1 VQSKEYINRIRS
13 VSRELGKQGSDL
25 ILITPGAD
33 LRYLTGYDAL
43 PLERLTCLAITKD
56 AQAAL
61 IVPTLERPAALT
73 HNLDEL
79 GIELIDFSETQNPY
93 AMFADFL
100 AKRNEN
106 TMDKILVSNLMWVE
120 KAFKLQD
127 AFGKKISLAG
137 QLISNL
143 RAIKTDYEMSAL
155 HEAGQAIDKVHQQM
169 GEWLRPG
176 RTERE
181 VGRDIAN
188 AIIES
193 GHSRVDFV
201 IVASGPN
208 GASPHHEV
216 SDRVINAGEPVVV
229 DIGGTMP
236 SGYCS
241 DSTRMYVC
249 GKAPEKF
256 MQAYQVLQVAQAAA
270 SEAAVVGVS
279 CAEID
284 AVARGVLADANLGEF
299 FIHRTGHGIGLETHE
314 DPYIV
319 DGNDAKIVN
328 GHAFSIEPGFYIP
341 GEYGAR
347 IEDILVCQNG
357 KAVSTNNTSRDLVE
371 LWF

>member
-1 VQSKEYINRIRS
+1 VQTKEYINRIRS
-13 VSRELGKQGSDL
+13 VSSQLAEQGSDL

-56 AQAAL
+56 AQATL
-61 IVPTLERPAALT
+61 IVPTLEKPAALT
-73 HNLDEL
+73 HDLDNL
-79 GIELIDFSETQNPY
+79 GIELIDFTETQNPY
-93 AMFADFL
+93 ALLADFVGQ
-100 AKRNEN
+100 RNKNSIEN
-106 TMDKILVSNLMWVE
+106 VLVSNLMWVE

-127 AFGKKISLAG
+127 AFGFKVGLAG
-137 QLISNL
+137 DLIANL
-143 RAIKTDYEMSAL
+143 RSIKTDYEITAL
-155 HEAGQAIDKVHQQM
+155 HEAGQAIDNVHQQM
-169 GEWLRPG
+169 DKWLRPG

-208 GASPHHEV
+208 GASPHHEL
-216 SDRVINAGEPVVV
+216 SDRIINPGEPVVV

-249 GKAPEKF
+249 GKAPEQF
-256 MQAYQVLQVAQAAA
+256 VQAYKVLQLAQAAA
-270 SEAAVVGVS
+270 SEAAVVGVT
-279 CAEID
+279 CEDVDATAREI
-284 AVARGVLADANLGEF
+284 LTSANLGEF

-319 DGNDAKIVN
+319 KGNDLKIVN

-357 KAVSTNNTSRDLVE
+357 KSVSTNNTSRDLVE
-371 LWF
+371 L